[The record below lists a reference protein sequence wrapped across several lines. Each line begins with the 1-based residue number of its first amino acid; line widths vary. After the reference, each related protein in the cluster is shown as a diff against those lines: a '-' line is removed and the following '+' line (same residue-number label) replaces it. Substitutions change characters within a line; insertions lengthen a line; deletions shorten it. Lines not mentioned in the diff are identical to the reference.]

1 MLPRNLKTINKYTK
15 INLKNWR
22 TQIMLDRYANPK
34 IAEIFTDEHKLNLWQ
49 ETELAVIKAM
59 LELGMISQKN
69 YEIIFMTL
77 KTTPIDIEWWKKRDK
92 EIHHDLNAFI
102 DERVRHLPAELHQFF
117 HKNIT
122 SYDTEEPAFAR
133 MLIEATD
140 IILPLGQSLKGW
152 LITLALKYRF
162 TIMNARTH
170 GQEAELQSFGARCL
184 SWIADYQVAK
194 EALDQ
199 SLENLRYSKLSGAI
213 GKYGSLNPEI
223 EKLALKDLGFQPF
236 FGATQI
242 MPRILYAPIAQALS
256 NLVSVLDKIAGDI
269 RLAARSG
276 RPIMREP
283 FQKKQKGSSAMPH
296 KMNTIRT
303 EQIEG
308 MARLARGYMMAI
320 SENVK
325 TWEERAIEQSSV
337 ERVAWP
343 DLFHVTAQALK
354 VMDLVLSDL
363 RVYPDNM
370 LQEIYESRGVY
381 ASSEAKEFLKTQGLN
396 HEAAYRIVQLASFN
410 VFEPRSVRLAIRENI
425 PTSFGEANSSLKV
438 ISRMKPE
445 NIISI
450 EDFIPRAK
458 LQMSENLDASWED
471 VHNYN
476 VILQKL
482 FSDKET
488 VEKWHRLF
496 TPEHLL
502 KHEKFLF
509 EQMELIDK

>member
-1 MLPRNLKTINKYTK
+1 MLE
-15 INLKNWR
+15 
-22 TQIMLDRYANPK
+22 RYANSEINK
-34 IAEIFTDEHKLNLWQ
+34 IFTDEHKLQLWQ
-49 ETELAVIKAM
+49 ETEFAVIRAM
-59 LELGMISQKN
+59 LRLRMIDRDDSAA
-69 YEIIFMTL
+69 IITTL
-77 KTTPIDIEWWKKRDK
+77 QESPIDVEWWKKRDK

-102 DERVRHLPAELHQFF
+102 DERVRYLPTELHQYF

-133 MLIEATD
+133 MLLEAIEVV
-140 IILPLGQSLKGW
+140 LPLCGMLKEE

-184 SWIADYQVAK
+184 SWLADYEVAAQ
-194 EALDQ
+194 ALTRT
-199 SLENLRYSKLSGAI
+199 LENLGYSKLSGAI

-223 EKLALKDLGFQPF
+223 EKLALADLKFKPF
-236 FGATQI
+236 TGATQI

-276 RPIMREP
+276 RPIMQEP

-296 KMNTIRT
+296 KKNTIRT
-303 EQIEG
+303 EQVEG
-308 MARLARGYMMAI
+308 MARMARGYANMI
-320 SENVK
+320 SESIK

-354 VMDLVLSDL
+354 VMNLVMSGLK
-363 RVYPDNM
+363 VYPDNM
-370 LQEIYESRGVY
+370 LKEIHESRGVY
-381 ASSEAKEFLKTQGLN
+381 ASSEAKEFLKTQGLA
-396 HEAAYRIVQLASFN
+396 HEAAYRIIQLACFN
-410 VFEPRSVRLAIRENI
+410 VFEPSSDRLVIRENV
-425 PTSFGEANSSLKV
+425 PSSFGEANAYLKM
-438 ISRMKPE
+438 ISRLKAE
-445 NIISI
+445 KITSI
-450 EDFIPRAK
+450 EDFVPRAE
-458 LQMSENLDASWED
+458 LRVSDSLDASWED

-476 VILQKL
+476 AVLKKL

-488 VEKWHRLF
+488 VGKWHRLF

-502 KHEKFLF
+502 QHEKTLY
-509 EQMELIDK
+509 EQMGITSQTT

>member
-1 MLPRNLKTINKYTK
+1 
-15 INLKNWR
+15 
-22 TQIMLDRYANPK
+22 MLDRYANQEITK
-34 IAEIFTDEHKLNLWQ
+34 IFTDEHKLNLWQ
-49 ETELAVIKAM
+49 ETEFAVIRAM
-59 LELGMISQKN
+59 MELKMVSQEN
-69 YEIIFMTL
+69 YKIIFKTL
-77 KTTPIDIEWWKKRDK
+77 TETPIDIEWWKKRDK

-102 DERVRHLPAELHQFF
+102 DERVRHLPTELHQYF

-133 MLIEATD
+133 MLFEAMHV
-140 IILPLGQSLKGW
+140 ILPLCGEFKSE
-152 LITLALKYRF
+152 LIDLALKYRF

-184 SWIADYQVAK
+184 SWMADYQVAAQ
-194 EALDQ
+194 ALIRT
-199 SLENLRYSKLSGAI
+199 LENLGYSKLSGAI

-223 EKLALKDLGFQPF
+223 ERLALTDLKFKPF
-236 FGATQI
+236 TGATQI

-276 RPIMREP
+276 RPIMQEP

-296 KMNTIRT
+296 KKNTIRT

-308 MARLARGYMMAI
+308 MARLARGYMNMI
-320 SENVK
+320 SENIK

-354 VMDLVLSDL
+354 VMNLVLSGL
-363 RVYPDNM
+363 KVYPDNM
-370 LQEIYESRGVY
+370 LKEIHESRGVY
-381 ASSEAKEFLKTQGLN
+381 ASSEAKEFLKAQGLS

-410 VFEPRSVRLAIRENI
+410 VFEPGTGRLAIRETI
-425 PTSFGEANSSLKV
+425 PASFGEANNSLKV
-438 ISRMKPE
+438 ISRLKLE
-445 NIISI
+445 KIISI

-458 LQMSENLDASWED
+458 LQVSESLDANWGD

-502 KHEKFLF
+502 QHEKFLF
-509 EQMELIDK
+509 EQMNIVAK

>member
-1 MLPRNLKTINKYTK
+1 
-15 INLKNWR
+15 
-22 TQIMLDRYANPK
+22 MLDRYANPEITK
-34 IAEIFTDEHKLNLWQ
+34 IFSDEHKLNLWQ
-49 ETELAVIKAM
+49 ETELAVIEAM
-59 LELGMISQKN
+59 LGLGMIRQKN

-77 KTTPIDIEWWKKRDK
+77 KNAPIDLEWWKKRDK

-102 DERVRHLPAELHQFF
+102 DERVRHLPTELHQYF

-133 MLIEATD
+133 MLREATEVL
-140 IILPLGQSLKGW
+140 LPLCGVLKGE
-152 LITLALKYRF
+152 LIGLAIKYRF

-184 SWIADYQVAK
+184 SWAADYDVASQ
-194 EALDQ
+194 ALIRT
-199 SLENLRYSKLSGAI
+199 LENLGYSKLSGAI

-223 EKLALKDLGFQPF
+223 EKLTLSALGFKPF
-236 FGATQI
+236 PGATQI
-242 MPRILYAPIAQALS
+242 MPRILYAPVAQALS

-276 RPIMREP
+276 RPIMQEP

-296 KMNTIRT
+296 KKNTIRT

-308 MARLARGYMMAI
+308 MARLARGYMIAI

-354 VMDLVLSDL
+354 VMNLVLSDL
-363 RVYPDNM
+363 KVYPDNM

-381 ASSEAKEFLKTQGLN
+381 ASSEAKEFLKTQGLS

-410 VFEPRSVRLAIRENI
+410 VFEPGTGRLAIRETI
-425 PTSFGEANSSLKV
+425 PASFGEANNSLKV
-438 ISRMKPE
+438 VSHLKSEKIV
-445 NIISI
+445 SI
-450 EDFIPRAK
+450 EDFIPRAS
-458 LQMSENLDASWED
+458 LRVSENLDATWGD
-471 VHNYN
+471 VDNYN
-476 VILQKL
+476 AVLHQL
-482 FSDKET
+482 FSDKEI
-488 VEKWHRLF
+488 VNKWHKLF
-496 TPEHLL
+496 SPEYLL
-502 KHEKFLF
+502 KHEKFLY
-509 EQMELIDK
+509 EQMNIVAKQA

>member
-1 MLPRNLKTINKYTK
+1 MLE
-15 INLKNWR
+15 
-22 TQIMLDRYANPK
+22 RYANPE
-34 IAEIFTDEHKLNLWQ
+34 ITEIFTDEHKLQLWQ
-49 ETELAVIKAM
+49 ETELAVIRAM
-59 LELGMISQKN
+59 VKLKMVSQEN

-77 KTTPIDIEWWKKRDK
+77 HNAPIDIQWWKKRDK

-102 DERVRHLPAELHQFF
+102 DERVRHLPTELHQYF

-133 MLIEATD
+133 MLFEALE
-140 IILPLGQSLKGW
+140 IILPLCSVLKGE
-152 LITLALKYRF
+152 LIGLAIKYRF

-184 SWIADYQVAK
+184 SWIADYDVASQ
-194 EALDQ
+194 ALIRT
-199 SLENLRYSKLSGAI
+199 LENLGYSKLSGAI

-223 EKLALKDLGFQPF
+223 EKLALADLKFKPF
-236 FGATQI
+236 TGATQI

-276 RPIMREP
+276 RPIMQEP

-296 KMNTIRT
+296 KKNTIRT

-308 MARLARGYMMAI
+308 MARMARGYMSMI
-320 SENVK
+320 SENIK

-354 VMDLVLSDL
+354 VMNLVMSGLK
-363 RVYPDNM
+363 VYPDNM
-370 LQEIYESRGVY
+370 LKEIHESRGVY
-381 ASSEAKEFLKTQGLN
+381 ASSEAKEFLKAQGLS

-410 VFEPRSVRLAIRENI
+410 VFEPNSDRSVIRENA
-425 PTSFGEANSSLKV
+425 PSSFKEANAQLKM
-438 ISRMKPE
+438 ISRLKSE
-445 NIISI
+445 KIISI

-458 LQMSENLDASWED
+458 LQVSESLDASWGD

-482 FSDKET
+482 FADKDVVSE
-488 VEKWHRLF
+488 WHRLF

-502 KHEKFLF
+502 QHEKFLF
-509 EQMELIDK
+509 EQMNIVSKTA